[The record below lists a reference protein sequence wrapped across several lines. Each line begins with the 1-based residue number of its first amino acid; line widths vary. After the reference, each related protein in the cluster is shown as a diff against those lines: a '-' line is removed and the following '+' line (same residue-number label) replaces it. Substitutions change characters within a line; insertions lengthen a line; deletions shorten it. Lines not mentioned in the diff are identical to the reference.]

1 MLQGSS
7 YKLPIVIKDSNGN
20 LVDDTMVTKGVFTI
34 GNLEKA
40 YEGLAGEV
48 TFDKKSGAWIVPLSE
63 QETFGMKGNI
73 KWQVR
78 FLFND
83 GSVDG
88 IEPRYDNVIES
99 INKTILSEV

>member
-40 YEGLAGEV
+40 YDGLVGEV
-48 TFDKKSGAWIVPLSE
+48 SYDRDKGAWIVPLSE
-63 QETFGMKGNI
+63 QDTFGMKGNI

-78 FLFND
+78 FLFTN
-83 GSVDG
+83 GEIEG
-88 IEPRYDNVIES
+88 TEPRFDNVVES